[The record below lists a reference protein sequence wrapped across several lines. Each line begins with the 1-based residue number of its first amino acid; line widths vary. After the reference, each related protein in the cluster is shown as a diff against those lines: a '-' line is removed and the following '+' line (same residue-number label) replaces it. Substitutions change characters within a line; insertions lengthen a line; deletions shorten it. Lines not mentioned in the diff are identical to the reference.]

1 MTTHTL
7 TLELRRQF
15 FADEIEA
22 VARLRTPALSEAL
35 ATVPRERF
43 LPPGPWITLA
53 DLDFLAP
60 ARHVSTPDADPARVY
75 HNIGIAIDPARQ
87 LFNGQ
92 PATLATWID
101 ALGLAAGQRVVHIG
115 AGLGY
120 YTAVMA
126 HMVGPQ
132 GRVIAYE
139 IDAAL
144 AASAREN
151 LKRYPWIDL
160 RSNDASRPLDAEF
173 DAMLVNA
180 GVTHPLDSW
189 LDQMAVGGRMLLPL
203 TAAMPA
209 MGATIGKGLG
219 WLITRKSAAEYAA
232 RVAGIVAVYSAVGLR
247 DERLSERIG
256 KSMMAGP
263 MKWQAVTR
271 LRRDPHEAGDSC
283 WLHDERFCLST

>member
-1 MTTHTL
+1 MTSDTL
-7 TLELRRQF
+7 TLDLRRQF

-22 VARLRTPALSEAL
+22 VARLRTPALPKAL
-35 ATVPRERF
+35 ATVRRERF
-43 LPPGPWITLA
+43 LPPGPWITLG
-53 DLDFLAP
+53 DLDFLGP
-60 ARHVSTPDADPARVY
+60 ARQISTPDDDPARVY

-87 LFNGQ
+87 LYNGQ

-120 YTAVMA
+120 YTALMA
-126 HMVGPQ
+126 HIVGPQ

-139 IDAAL
+139 VDAAL
-144 AASAREN
+144 ADSAREN
-151 LKRYPWIDL
+151 LKPYPWIDL
-160 RSNDASRPLDAEF
+160 RSNDASIPLDAEF

-189 LDQMAVGGRMLLPL
+189 LDRMAVGGRMLLPL
-203 TAAMPA
+203 TTAMPA

-219 WLITRKSAAEYAA
+219 WLITRKSPAEYTA

-263 MKWQAVTR
+263 MKWQSVTR

-283 WLHDERFCLST
+283 WLHDERFCLSA